1 MSNQRDYKKRPGRP
15 RSRWN
20 TVRTDK
26 CDIRLTDDESYML
39 NRLANQYGE
48 TRSTILRKAL
58 YDFYIFTICNDY
70 KIACE
75 FYFVY
80 SV

>member
-39 NRLANQYGE
+39 NRLATQYGE

-58 YDFYIFTICNDY
+58 YDFYIFNTED
-70 KIACE
+70 
-75 FYFVY
+75 
-80 SV
+80 SDDHS